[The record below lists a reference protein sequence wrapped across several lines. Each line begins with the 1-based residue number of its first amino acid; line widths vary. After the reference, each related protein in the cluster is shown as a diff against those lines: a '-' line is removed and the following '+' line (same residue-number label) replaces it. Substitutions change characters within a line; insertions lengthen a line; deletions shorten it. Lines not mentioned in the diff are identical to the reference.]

1 MTPGCLALDHVR
13 VSSLPPWFVEVLR
26 AVQLT
31 ALLHK
36 AADIENSDRLFQFLL
51 TNYPASPSSPHEG
64 ALSLAA
70 GPVFHGTVGTS
81 RHEQPTTGTPSL
93 PSSVRGL
100 LLDRMPPRRVQ
111 TLNDD
116 DQCNALAT
124 GDSRRTLRIRLSLP
138 NPPTQDGVAASYLHD
153 TNEDIP
159 SRRRSMG

>member
-31 ALLHK
+31 TLLYQ

-51 TNYPASPSSPHEG
+51 TNYPASPNNRHEG
-64 ALSLAA
+64 ALRLAV
-70 GPVFHGTVGTS
+70 GPVSHGTVDTS
-81 RHEQPTTGTPSL
+81 RHEKPTTGISSL

-100 LLDRMPPRRVQ
+100 LLDQFPPNRVQ

-116 DQCNALAT
+116 DQCNALVA
-124 GDSRRTLRIRLSLP
+124 GDSRRTLRTRLSLRNLP
-138 NPPTQDGVAASYLHD
+138 FQAGVAAGYLHD
-153 TNEDIP
+153 TNEDML
-159 SRRRSMG
+159 SRRRSMS